1 MATASIMSRLAVE
14 IVLLQKDDHGL
25 HAWRAPQATQTT
37 SCDVCHAPDKW
48 RILIVDDDED
58 VHVATTTALDGEV
71 ILGRELAFEHAY
83 SGAQACEVLARDRDF
98 AVILLD
104 VVMERPH
111 VGLETVAKIRN
122 DFDMKLSRI
131 LLRTGQPGHAPELE
145 VIRSLDI
152 NDYLYKSNTSAQ
164 RLLVSLT
171 SAIKAYS
178 QMEQLERTSRGMA
191 RILDCAN
198 DLLEAHRVEPFVDTM
213 IAYSERVF
221 GQGTSMAVAY
231 AGKTSRYGDV
241 DLTVL
246 GATSQWAHLVPT
258 PDHTDHERFY
268 AELEKEKAF
277 QILQQAYTTESSVDD
292 ECWMACFIRLE
303 PTRNVLVALQFKSKP
318 DATTQLI
325 VRHFVNT
332 VKICAKRLAMLRER
346 MRQSMISMG
355 ILAHEFRTPIAAL
368 MMDVQTVDDLVQAS
382 APSNAKRMTKVLGH
396 AQTLIEAMNAH
407 IDRSMENFGVVFKE
421 DYLLPTSNVD
431 VCGLIK
437 QLVETH
443 QTLFHAVG
451 VPALV
456 MPEHMYA
463 VADRETLE
471 QALLNLLSNA
481 IKAVL
486 RRDEIIQPAI
496 SIRVEQ
502 LRDQAAIYVTDKGC
516 GMTPAEAKSAFEPF
530 VSSSVEP
537 SHGLGLTMVKKVIQ
551 AMKGEVTVESEV
563 GVGTTFKIV
572 LWLPR

>member
-1 MATASIMSRLAVE
+1 MNR
-14 IVLLQKDDHGL
+14 VLQADQSACCD
-25 HAWRAPQATQTT
+25 ACAAPE
-37 SCDVCHAPDKW
+37 KW

-58 VHVATTTALDGEV
+58 VHVATTTSLEGEV
-71 ILGRELAFEHAY
+71 ILGRELAFENAY
-83 SGAQACEVLARDRDF
+83 SGAQACEILSNDRDF

-122 DFDMKLSRI
+122 DFGMKLSRI
-131 LLRTGQPGHAPELE
+131 LLRTGQPGHAPELD

-171 SAIKAYS
+171 SAIKAYN
-178 QMEQLERTSRGMA
+178 QMEQLERTSIGMA

-198 DLLEAHRVEPFVDTM
+198 DLLEAHRVEPFVDTL
-213 IAYSERVF
+213 IAYAERVF
-221 GQGTSMAVAY
+221 GNGTCMVVAY

-246 GATSQWAHLVPT
+246 GATSQWAHLVPSI
-258 PDHTDHERFY
+258 DHHDRARFH
-268 AELEKEKAF
+268 AQLEKEKTY
-277 QILQQAYTTESSVDD
+277 QMLLQAQSTESNVDD
-292 ECWMACFIRLE
+292 GCCMTCFIRLE
-303 PTRNVLVALQFKSKP
+303 PTRHVVIGLQFKNQP

-368 MMDVQTVDDLVQAS
+368 MMDVQTIDDMVQAS
-382 APSNAKRMTKVLGH
+382 APSNAKRMAKVLGH

-407 IDRSMENFGVVFKE
+407 IDRSMKNFGVVFKE
-421 DYLLPTSNVD
+421 DYLLPTGNVD
-431 VCGLIK
+431 VCELIK
-437 QLVETH
+437 QMVETH
-443 QTLFHAVG
+443 QALFHGVG

-456 MPEHMYA
+456 MPDHIYA

-486 RRDEIIQPAI
+486 RREEIIPPAI
-496 SIRVEQ
+496 TIRVEQ
-502 LRDQAAIYVTDKGC
+502 LRDQAAIWVIDKGC
-516 GMTPAEAKSAFEPF
+516 GMTPAEAKGAFEPF

-537 SHGLGLTMVKKVIQ
+537 SHGLGLTMVKKAIQ
-551 AMKGEVTVESEV
+551 AMKGDVTVDSEV
-563 GVGTTFKIV
+563 GVGTTFKIL